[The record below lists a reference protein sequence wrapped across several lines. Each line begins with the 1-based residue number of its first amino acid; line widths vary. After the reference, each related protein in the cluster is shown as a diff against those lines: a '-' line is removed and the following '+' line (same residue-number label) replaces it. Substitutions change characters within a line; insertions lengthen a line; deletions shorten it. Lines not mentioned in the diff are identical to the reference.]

1 MLTGMYTR
9 GGHALVRAADT
20 YRTERVRARIA
31 ARIGRR

>member
-9 GGHALVRAADT
+9 GGQALVRAADT

-31 ARIGRR
+31 RGLGRR